1 MIRAAIGLAWSAW
14 GGHAAVI
21 AGSLLALQ
29 IHAAYRVPAAA
40 FVALLPWLGVVVTV
54 ATILM
59 LTVNLMPTARG
70 RRAGAV
76 RTYTRRS
83 VAGLAAIV
91 IATTVAGALAGM
103 SSPAAALLGLAL
115 AAVVASVVGLTGR
128 LLAEGTVAF
137 AARWLYRASLL
148 GLAAFLVWTAV
159 VLVNGALDRAAASEE
174 ASEVLSVVTA
184 PIDPGIGGLIPYAHV
199 EVRSW
204 REGGAL
210 ESLVLSPRE
219 RQRTWVGQ
227 PVMVTVRPGFLGIP
241 WVASLKLDEARHLRQ
256 VLAAS
261 PRAFHAMQR
270 LIAIHLE
277 RQQWDEAMELTRR
290 YAEAY
295 PDDVAVLEQ
304 VATVLGGAG
313 RYRDQGELIERLVV
327 RSQARNTGS

>member
-128 LLAEGTVAF
+128 CSPKAPWRSPPAGSIAPRCWGSRRFSCGPPSCSSTGRSTGRRR
-137 AARWLYRASLL
+137 ARK
-148 GLAAFLVWTAV
+148 
-159 VLVNGALDRAAASEE
+159 
-174 ASEVLSVVTA
+174 
-184 PIDPGIGGLIPYAHV
+184 PP
-199 EVRSW
+199 RS
-204 REGGAL
+204 
-210 ESLVLSPRE
+210 
-219 RQRTWVGQ
+219 
-227 PVMVTVRPGFLGIP
+227 
-241 WVASLKLDEARHLRQ
+241 
-256 VLAAS
+256 
-261 PRAFHAMQR
+261 
-270 LIAIHLE
+270 
-277 RQQWDEAMELTRR
+277 
-290 YAEAY
+290 
-295 PDDVAVLEQ
+295 
-304 VATVLGGAG
+304 
-313 RYRDQGELIERLVV
+313 
-327 RSQARNTGS
+327 